1 MPFIKVNEN
10 VAFKAYANIGNQY
23 IERFANYGIPADNY
37 WDWQIGLVVSV
48 YGFDLS
54 AAYTDTNIDIA
65 GCANTLNCQGRV
77 IFGVSKSF

>member
-1 MPFIKVNEN
+1 M
-10 VAFKAYANIGNQY
+10 
-23 IERFANYGIPADNY
+23 
-37 WDWQIGLVVSV
+37 VSV